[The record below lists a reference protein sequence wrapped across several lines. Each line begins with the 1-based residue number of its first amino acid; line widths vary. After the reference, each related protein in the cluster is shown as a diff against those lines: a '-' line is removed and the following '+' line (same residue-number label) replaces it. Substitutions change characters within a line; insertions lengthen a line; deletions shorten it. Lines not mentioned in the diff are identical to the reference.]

1 MCIVVVV
8 VTHESNVAS
17 YFFDAGNLNGSNAYL
32 CSDVAGSLRSGSED
46 LLELSDRLNTTYF
59 YYFPHY

>member
-1 MCIVVVV
+1 MVVF

-17 YFFDAGNLNGSNAYL
+17 YFFEAGNLNSSYAYM
-32 CSDVAGSLRSGSED
+32 CSDVAGPSISGSGD
-46 LLELSDRLNTTYF
+46 VFELSDRSNTTYF